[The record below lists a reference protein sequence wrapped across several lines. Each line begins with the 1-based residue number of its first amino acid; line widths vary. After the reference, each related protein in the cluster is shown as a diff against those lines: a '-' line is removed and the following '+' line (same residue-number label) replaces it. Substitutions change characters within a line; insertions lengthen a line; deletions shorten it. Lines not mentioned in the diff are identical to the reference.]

1 MISFRRVCL
10 ETMAPWQKRS
20 SGNSDRCS
28 RSIRLLDECR
38 LDDDSARSTLR
49 MSGDGGVRRN
59 LADDLATLDE
69 QPEDLRSI
77 HFRRV
82 SQLSNNGMEYGD
94 TQDLDDLGTPS
105 SQEIL
110 TREPSASD
118 TAVRSHS
125 DASHFQ
131 SSGLGGRNLRYA
143 CLQSIVSTSHPFLR
157 ASVLQGSCNRRHWLL
172 IC

>member
-1 MISFRRVCL
+1 MG
-10 ETMAPWQKRS
+10 MPS
-20 SGNSDRCS
+20 SV
-28 RSIRLLDECR
+28 RLAVRR
-38 LDDDSARSTLR
+38 LDDDSARSATTAGTSR
-49 MSGDGGVRRN
+49 KSADGGVRRN

-82 SQLSNNGMEYGD
+82 SQMSNNGIEYGD

-105 SQEIL
+105 SQEML

-118 TAVRSHS
+118 TAVQSQS

-143 CLQSIVSTSHPFLR
+143 CLLSLVGTSHSFDVFVNLSR
-157 ASVLQGSCNRRHWLL
+157 CCNMKH
-172 IC
+172 